1 MVSLTIF
8 DNIYDNKTHKRM
20 DYTSFDEFAGVLYK
34 LASDDK
40 YPTKKEA
47 PLISPATYEPN
58 TTRANDNVVGWGG
71 WAALDVDD
79 FTGDIRTIERTYP
92 DYKYVC
98 YSTASSTKESPKF
111 RLVFDLKYPVL
122 KDDIKKFWYALNKEF
137 LEVSDAQTKDLSR
150 MYYIP
155 NQYQDAFNFIFTHE
169 GKQMDPIE
177 LMAKHPYVNRQEG
190 FFNRLPDAI
199 QKGLIEHR
207 KNQLNNTNFK
217 WTGYD
222 DCPFVNRKQIDEYKS
237 ISDTGWYAKLYQI
250 MVSTAGNA
258 MSKGYPITAKEIEY
272 LCRQLDADTGNWYAK
287 RDIEKEAERAI
298 EFVFRNNI

>member
-79 FTGDIRTIERTYP
+79 FTGDIRTIEKTYP

-98 YSTASSTKESPKF
+98 YST
-111 RLVFDLKYPVL
+111 D
-122 KDDIKKFWYALNKEF
+122 
-137 LEVSDAQTKDLSR
+137 
-150 MYYIP
+150 
-155 NQYQDAFNFIFTHE
+155 
-169 GKQMDPIE
+169 
-177 LMAKHPYVNRQEG
+177 
-190 FFNRLPDAI
+190 
-199 QKGLIEHR
+199 
-207 KNQLNNTNFK
+207 
-217 WTGYD
+217 
-222 DCPFVNRKQIDEYKS
+222 
-237 ISDTGWYAKLYQI
+237 
-250 MVSTAGNA
+250 
-258 MSKGYPITAKEIEY
+258 
-272 LCRQLDADTGNWYAK
+272 
-287 RDIEKEAERAI
+287 
-298 EFVFRNNI
+298 